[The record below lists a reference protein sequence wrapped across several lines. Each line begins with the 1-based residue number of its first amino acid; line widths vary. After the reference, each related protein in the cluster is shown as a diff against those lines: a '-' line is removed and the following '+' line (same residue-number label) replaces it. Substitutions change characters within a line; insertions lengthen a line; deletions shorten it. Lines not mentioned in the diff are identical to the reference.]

1 MKISH
6 LTLADKITFLR
17 ILLIP
22 LFLVLLL
29 AKNLEPFGPYLA
41 ALVFAAAALTD
52 TVDGFV
58 ARIQKKITAF
68 GQFLDPLA
76 DKLLI
81 TAALVALVNINL
93 LALWVA
99 LTIIFR
105 EFLVSA
111 LRTYAV
117 AKGKTI
123 PASFLGKLKTVS
135 QILAIIVLIIN
146 PSFFVLGKP
155 IGWMLMVLALCL
167 TIFSGGEFLIW
178 YFPSLRS
185 SRGVHSNTLL
195 KD

>member
-22 LFLVLLL
+22 LFLAFLLD
-29 AKNLEPFGPYLA
+29 KNFKPLGPYLA

-58 ARIQKKITAF
+58 ARVQKKITIF

-81 TAALVALVNINL
+81 TAALIALVNINL
-93 LALWVA
+93 LAPWVA

-105 EFLVSA
+105 EFLISA
-111 LRTYAV
+111 LRVYAV
-117 AKGKTI
+117 IKGRTL

-146 PSFFVLGKP
+146 PSLFLLGKP
-155 IGWMLMVLALCL
+155 VGWTLMAVALIL
-167 TIFSGGEFLIW
+167 TIFSGGEFLIG

-185 SRGVHSNTLL
+185 PRRVGF
-195 KD
+195 